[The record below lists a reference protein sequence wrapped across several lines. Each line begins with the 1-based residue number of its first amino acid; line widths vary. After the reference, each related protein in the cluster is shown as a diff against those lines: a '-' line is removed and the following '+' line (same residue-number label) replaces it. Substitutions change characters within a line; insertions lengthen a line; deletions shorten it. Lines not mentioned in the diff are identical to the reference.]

1 MRRLALA
8 VMAISFSLGCLAELK
23 IKSPPQICTLLNDTQ
38 LRTGEWAVHADGQ
51 EGCVG
56 AARPASSGTS
66 DPNRI
71 SYSANGT
78 QGVPSRVQLLLSVNV
93 PSDEEAAKRELVKAA
108 KRLSIRTLG
117 LSTPPSIVE
126 SIMKGRPAELEVG
139 SGSITVSRQTNN
151 KQNYVLTVSIE

>member
-1 MRRLALA
+1 
-8 VMAISFSLGCLAELK
+8 MAASPSA
-23 IKSPPQICTLLNDTQ
+23 KSPI
-38 LRTGEWAVHADGQ
+38 
-51 EGCVG
+51 

-93 PSDEEAAKRELVKAA
+93 PSEEEAAKRELVKAA

-126 SIMKGRPAELEVG
+126 SIMKGRPAKLEVG